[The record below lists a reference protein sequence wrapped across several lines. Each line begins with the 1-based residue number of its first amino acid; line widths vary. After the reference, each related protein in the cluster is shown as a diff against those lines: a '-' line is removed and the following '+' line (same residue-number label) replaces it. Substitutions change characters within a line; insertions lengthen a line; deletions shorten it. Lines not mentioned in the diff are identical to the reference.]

1 MALISSCTKQKK
13 NVEHFI
19 KLIDGVDLNTHI
31 VFKRND
37 LGANLAYKISESLGG
52 NHVNKFL
59 SFSRDKDKER

>member
-1 MALISSCTKQKK
+1 MKSNWSIYGFNNIMYKAEK

-52 NHVNKFL
+52 NHVNKF
-59 SFSRDKDKER
+59 

>member
-1 MALISSCTKQKK
+1 MKSNWSIYGFNIIMYKAEK

-19 KLIDGVDLNTHI
+19 KLIDGVDLNTHS

-52 NHVNKFL
+52 NHVNKF
-59 SFSRDKDKER
+59 